1 MKYIT
6 QYKPDEIQVWSWCA
20 KNSLLCMEK
29 KGQFFGKKFIG
40 GGGGISE
47 PLCLKKL
54 SKIHSTSL
62 RIFKKDHYVQGH
74 QASIQ

>member
-29 KGQFFGKKFIG
+29 KDNVLAKKFIG
-40 GGGGISE
+40 GGRLSE
-47 PLCLKKL
+47 PLCLKNL